1 MMKLPIANCRLPIA
15 PAAAAGTNQQSA
27 IGNCKFSRAF
37 TLVEVMI
44 VVAIIG
50 LICAMGLPAI
60 IKVLQKEGMRKAISD
75 VTDVLASARA
85 KAIVSQKTVAVIFH
99 PGEKS
104 FAVDGGGPGQGSTYV
119 AAAKLPDGVDFA
131 MLDINQQDYGGAKWA
146 RVQFFPNG
154 TSDEMTIVLHDRN
167 DWRKITL
174 EFSTGHS
181 RISDVD
187 R

>member
-1 MMKLPIANCRLPIA
+1 MKLPIANCRLPVS
-15 PAAAAGTNQQSA
+15 PDAAAGLNRQSA
-27 IGNCKFSRAF
+27 IGNRKFRRAF
-37 TLVEVMI
+37 TLVEIMI

-50 LICAMGLPAI
+50 LIAAMGLPSI

-119 AAAKLPDGVDFA
+119 ASAKLPDNVDFA
-131 MLDINQQDYGGAKWA
+131 MLDINQQDYGGAEWA

-154 TSDEMTIVLHDRN
+154 TCDEMTVVLHDHG
-167 DWRKITL
+167 DWRKISL
-174 EFSTGHS
+174 EFATGHT
-181 RISDVD
+181 RISAVD

>member
-1 MMKLPIANCRLPIA
+1 MKLPTANFQLPVSSDVVA
-15 PAAAAGTNQQSA
+15 WKTPHSA
-27 IGNCKFSRAF
+27 LRTPHFRRAF
-37 TLVEVMI
+37 TLVEIMI

-50 LICAMGLPAI
+50 LIAAMGLPAI

-75 VTDVLASARA
+75 VTDVCASARA
-85 KAIVSQKTVAVIFH
+85 KAIVTQKTVAVVFH
-99 PGEKS
+99 PDEKS

-119 AAAKLPDGVDFA
+119 ATAKLPDGVDFA

-154 TSDEMTIVLHDRN
+154 TSDEMTVVLHDNRE
-167 DWRKITL
+167 WRKISL